1 MTFTIDELYDALR
14 QHPTEDIPVAV
25 IEAAMEIRNLH
36 VFVQPT
42 LNPPE
47 KSKSVWD
54 GCAMIL
60 ARHSDEELKP
70 HLCRLL
76 EWLQDPNWPG
86 ARTIEARLLGMDRKY
101 LQSSLEY
108 SIRQA
113 RKLDDEEWLYWLREF
128 QQEYDACHA
137 E

>member
-1 MTFTIDELYDALR
+1 MKYTIDELYDALR
-14 QHPTEDIPVAV
+14 QHPTEDIPATV

-42 LNPPE
+42 LNPP
-47 KSKSVWD
+47 KNSKSVWD

-60 ARHSDEELKP
+60 ARHSDEELNP
-70 HLCRLL
+70 HLYRLL
-76 EWLQDPNWPG
+76 EWLQDLNWPG
-86 ARTIEARLLGMDRKY
+86 AFIIRDRLLDMDRKY

-108 SIRQA
+108 SLRQA
-113 RKLDDEEWLYWLREF
+113 RKLDDDEWLYWLTEF

>member
-1 MTFTIDELYDALR
+1 MSFTIDELYDALCW
-14 QHPTEDIPVAV
+14 HPTGDIPPEV

-36 VFVQPT
+36 VFVQPM

-47 KSKSVWD
+47 RSKAVWD

-60 ARHSDEELKP
+60 ARHSDEELRP
-70 HLCRLL
+70 HLSRLL

-86 ARTIEARLLGMDRKY
+86 ARIIEARLLNMDRKY
-101 LQSSLEY
+101 LQSALES

-113 RKLDDEEWLYWLREF
+113 RKLDDTEWLYWLTEF
-128 QQEYDACHA
+128 RQEYDAHHA

>member
-1 MTFTIDELYDALR
+1 MSFTIDELYDALCW
-14 QHPTEDIPVAV
+14 HPTGDIPPEV

-36 VFVQPT
+36 VFVQPM

-47 KSKSVWD
+47 RSKAVWD

-70 HLCRLL
+70 HLHRLL

-86 ARTIEARLLGMDRKY
+86 ARIIEARLLNMDRKY
-101 LQSSLEY
+101 LQSALES

-113 RKLDDEEWLYWLREF
+113 RKLDDTEWLYWLTEF
-128 QQEYDACHA
+128 RQEYDAHHA

>member
-1 MTFTIDELYDALR
+1 MSFTIDELYDALCW
-14 QHPTEDIPVAV
+14 HPTGDIPPEV

-36 VFVQPT
+36 VFVQPM

-47 KSKSVWD
+47 RSKAVWD

-60 ARHSDEELKP
+60 ARHSDEELRP
-70 HLCRLL
+70 HLSRLL

-86 ARTIEARLLGMDRKY
+86 ARIIEARLLNMDRKY
-101 LQSSLEY
+101 LQSALES

-113 RKLDDEEWLYWLREF
+113 RKLDDTEWLYWLTEF
-128 QQEYDACHA
+128 QHEYDARHA